1 MLFNSYEF
9 IFIYLP
15 IVLMG
20 YFTLARVFYD
30 KAAKYFLIISSV
42 AFYSYW
48 DIRNLPVL
56 LVSIL
61 VNFVIGQRL
70 AVNRNKNVLLLGI
83 LFNLL
88 LLCYFK
94 YTGFMLDNIA
104 LLTGVSISHAE
115 IILPLGVSFFTFT
128 QTAYLVDAYRGET
141 KAYSKSDYLLFVT
154 IFPHLIAGPIIY
166 HKDMI
171 PQFSQKY
178 RYHFDIDS
186 FAKGSTWFIIGLF
199 KKVVIADFLSNIAN
213 VVFAQTQHLSILEAW
228 GGSLAYTLQLF
239 YDFSGYSEMAIGIAL
254 MFNYDLPI
262 NFNAPYKACSIIDFW
277 RRWHITLST
286 FLKNYLYIPIGGNR
300 NGHHM
305 RNILITMFLGGLWH
319 GAGWTFIVW
328 GCIHGLFICVNHLW
342 RKTKVQLPKVVSWI
356 LTFNAVNVAW
366 VFFRAETFQQAF
378 GILKA
383 MVDFQSFAYPY
394 SRALVRWV
402 PSNWL
407 SKDFLFTSNDVLWIF
422 LFLIASVA
430 YLSTEE
436 WMEKFKPKGYA
447 AVLFAMI
454 FVYTVSQLNKM
465 STFLYF
471 QF

>member
-20 YFTLARVFYD
+20 YFTLARVFND
-30 KAAKYFLIISSV
+30 RAAKYFLIVSSV

-70 AVNRNKNVLLLGI
+70 AVNRNKKLLCSGM

-88 LLCYFK
+88 LLGYYK
-94 YTGFMLDNIA
+94 YTNFMLDNIA
-104 LLTGVSISHAE
+104 LLTGVPVSHAD

-171 PQFSQKY
+171 PQFSQKC
-178 RYHFDIDS
+178 RYHFNFNS
-186 FAKGSTWFIIGLF
+186 FAKGSTWFVIGLF

-213 VVFAQTQHLSILEAW
+213 VVFGQTQGLSVLEAW

-262 NFNAPYKACSIIDFW
+262 NFNAPYKACNIIDFW

-286 FLKNYLYIPIGGNR
+286 FLKNYLYIPMGGNR
-300 NGHHM
+300 TGHHM
-305 RNILITMFLGGLWH
+305 RNIFITMFLGGLWH
-319 GAGWTFIVW
+319 GAGWTFIIW
-328 GCIHGLFICVNHLW
+328 GGMHGIFICINHLW
-342 RKTKVQLPKVVSWI
+342 RKTTIQLPKVLGWV

-366 VFFRAETFQQAF
+366 IFFRAETFQQAF
-378 GILKA
+378 NILKA
-383 MVDFQSFAYPY
+383 MVDFKSFAYPY
-394 SRALVRWV
+394 SRAVVKLV
-402 PSNWL
+402 PSHLL
-407 SKDFLFTSNDVLWIF
+407 SKDFLFTSNDVLWIC
-422 LFLIASVA
+422 LFFIASVA

-436 WMEKFKPKGYA
+436 WMERFRPKVHV
-447 AVLFAMI
+447 AVLLAMT